1 MEDGNSQSAA
11 APHLDDRVK
20 LNVGGKLFETTLST
34 VRSGGPDSLL
44 AVLADRPTYDLNP
57 VFIDRDPEIFS
68 VLLSLLRSNR
78 LPSTACRFSKQEL
91 ADEALYYGIESR
103 LVTGG
108 FLQDKWAI
116 SYTRG
121 STISFIRGSYWW
133 YREVL
138 LRSWAVLGDFKRFLD
153 NVVLVASLSFAFY
166 ACFMRFSISRCRPLY
181 KASLENVEVAC

>member
-1 MEDGNSQSAA
+1 MHPQQPSKGKDVE
-11 APHLDDRVK
+11 
-20 LNVGGKLFETTLST
+20 VG
-34 VRSGGPDSLL
+34 
-44 AVLADRPTYDLNP
+44 
-57 VFIDRDPEIFS
+57 IDVI
-68 VLLSLLRSNR
+68 LR
-78 LPSTACRFSKQEL
+78 
-91 ADEALYYGIESR
+91 LYRG
-103 LVTGG
+103 VTGG